1 MLTVVKGLG
10 HSLMSQKY
18 SIRDLN
24 EARDY
29 LKMDNLR
36 KNLLEITQALLNCN
50 GNITNIL
57 GHPDDLKLCSCMTLF
72 EFVAPEIKEFSQVL
86 DKFYNGKRC
95 TKTINILKREV

>member
-10 HSLMSQKY
+10 YNLMSQKY
-18 SIRDLN
+18 SIKDLN

-36 KNLLEITQALLNCN
+36 NNLLEITQALLNYN